1 MACKNI
7 AVLSAEIKRQQLA
20 KQRNEARCQE
30 NLGTIAN
37 VKTVCITTIPK
48 TLTIVAT
55 TYGLQVNQEAVVEV
69 QSVQDISTRHRKS
82 ERNTG
87 IQYSKKTEL
96 RINQYMHVFF
106 NCGDCT
112 VIFTQKL
119 SKLYLKIKIAVQC
132 FKIETR
138 GW

>member
-7 AVLSAEIKRQQLA
+7 AVLSAEIKRKQLA
-20 KQRNEARCQE
+20 KQRNEAHYQE

-37 VKTVCITTIPK
+37 EKTACITTTPK
-48 TLTIVAT
+48 TLIIVAT
-55 TYGLQVNQEAVVEV
+55 TYGSQVNQEAVVEV
-69 QSVQDISTRHRKS
+69 QSVQDISTRHQKS

-106 NCGDCT
+106 DCGGCT
-112 VIFTQKL
+112 AIFT
-119 SKLYLKIKIAVQC
+119 
-132 FKIETR
+132 
-138 GW
+138 